1 MPARPVAKDSA
12 KVLVEGLLGQ
22 VALQP
27 RRPPSLRHVRRAAK
41 SVSSDRA
48 PPFPSR
54 SRFGRRKRLRAFG
67 ARKRRTTMD
76 RHPWLGKLFPVSGLP
91 CALVPCLASSLA
103 EVFPPR
109 LRTSVPHSCPFSF
122 SQLDAHKSKSTQL
135 IYNRFSDTHF
145 PTPCIY
151 KTDAYQETKRTR

>member
-1 MPARPVAKDSA
+1 MSTSVDV
-12 KVLVEGLLGQ
+12 VLL
-22 VALQP
+22 AM
-27 RRPPSLRHVRRAAK
+27 S
-41 SVSSDRA
+41 
-48 PPFPSR
+48 
-54 SRFGRRKRLRAFG
+54 
-67 ARKRRTTMD
+67 MM
-76 RHPWLGKLFPVSGLP
+76 
-91 CALVPCLASSLA
+91 LASSLTFIPMHILHLIISLISLA
-103 EVFPPR
+103 SSATLARGGCGGWER